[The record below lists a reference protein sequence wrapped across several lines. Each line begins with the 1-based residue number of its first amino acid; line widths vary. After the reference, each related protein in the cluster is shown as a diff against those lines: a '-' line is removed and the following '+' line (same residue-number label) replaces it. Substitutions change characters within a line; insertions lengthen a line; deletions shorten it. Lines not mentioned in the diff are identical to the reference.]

1 MEFHSLAKTFI
12 SKPGA
17 GSVALVRVRHEALA
31 VVGPGVRLRRGSNA
45 GFARLS
51 HARRNTLHNLSS
63 VNHPHDSVLKML
75 FQNVARDSAS

>member
-31 VVGPGVRLRRGSNA
+31 VVGPGVRLRRSSNA

-63 VNHPHDSVLKML
+63 VNHPHDSALKIV